1 MRLTSPGT
9 RREWIIALAG
19 LFLVTA
25 LLLALRDTVD
35 KAHVALAYLLL
46 VLGVS
51 SRGGRGPGIAVS
63 IAAFLSFNFLFLLP
77 YHTLTLADPLDWG
90 VLAAFLLTSL
100 VAAQLLV
107 RSRTEAASA
116 ELRAR
121 EVERL
126 SALGAETLNAAR
138 AEDALRAIVEVIRGT
153 LGAARC
159 DIHVRAHGSATT
171 LVAWAGDAPVAH
183 GPAVPGQ
190 PGAEGMLQWV
200 AVNGRAAVELYNG
213 SMRAA
218 HGDTYEFVAA
228 NPDVLSLFI
237 PLQVREHTVGVLTV
251 MPGRTLK
258 LDAASGRFL
267 MALSYYAALGI
278 ERLKLAE
285 DADRADALE
294 KADEAKNAVL
304 ASVSHD
310 LRTPLT
316 TIKALAHEIRRE
328 GDERAAVIEEEAD
341 RLNRFVADLLDQSRL
356 AGGGL
361 RVEAEIN
368 AAEDLMGAAI
378 QRISGATGD
387 RVVVASLDRS
397 EPLLLGRFDFAH
409 SLRVLC
415 NLIDNAVKFAP
426 PRSTIEVQERR
437 SNGQLEF
444 LVADRGPGISA
455 SDREVIFQP
464 FYRGAGP
471 GSGGSGVG
479 LGLSIARGLAAAQG
493 GSVRHE
499 PRDGGGSV
507 FVFSV
512 PAADVSELESAEE
525 SL

>member
-1 MRLTSPGT
+1 MRLTSPAT
-9 RREWIIALAG
+9 RREWVISLAA
-19 LFLVTA
+19 LFLVTV
-25 LLLALRDTVD
+25 LLLALRSTAD

-63 IAAFLSFNFLFLLP
+63 ITAFLCFNFFFLRP

-116 ELRAR
+116 ELRAQ

-138 AEDALRAIVEVIRGT
+138 AEDALRAIAEVIRGT
-153 LGAARC
+153 LGAAC
-159 DIHVRAHGSATT
+159 CGIHIRSQGSAPV
-171 LVAWAGDAPVAH
+171 LVARAGDALMGH
-183 GPAVPGQ
+183 GPGAPGQ
-190 PGAEGMLQWV
+190 PGTEGMLQWV
-200 AVNGRAAVELYNG
+200 AANGRAAVELHNG

-218 HGDTYEFVAA
+218 HGDTYQFLAT
-228 NPDVLSLFI
+228 NPDVLSLFL
-237 PLQVREHTVGVLTV
+237 PLQVRDHTVGVLTV
-251 MPGRTLK
+251 TPGRTLQ
-258 LDAASGRFL
+258 LDAAGGRFL
-267 MALSYYAALGI
+267 IALSYYAALGV

-304 ASVSHD
+304 AYVSHD

-316 TIKALAHEIRRE
+316 TIKGLAHEIRRE

-356 AGGGL
+356 AAGGL
-361 RVEAEIN
+361 RVEAQIN
-368 AAEDLMGAAI
+368 AAEDLVGAAM
-378 QRISGATGD
+378 QRVSGATGD
-387 RVVVASLDRS
+387 RVVVASLQQT

-426 PRSTIEVQERR
+426 PRSTVEVQARR
-437 SNGQLEF
+437 GNGQLEF
-444 LVADRGPGISA
+444 LVADRGPGISV

-464 FYRGAGP
+464 FFRGSAA
-471 GSGGSGVG
+471 GGSGVG

-493 GSVRHE
+493 GSVNYESRE
-499 PRDGGGSV
+499 GGGSV

-512 PAADVSELESAEE
+512 PAADVSDLEGVQED

>member
-1 MRLTSPGT
+1 M
-9 RREWIIALAG
+9 IALSA
-19 LFLVTA
+19 FLIVTA
-25 LLLALRDTVD
+25 LLLALRGTAD

-63 IAAFLSFNFLFLLP
+63 VAAFLSFNFLFLLP

-107 RSRTEAASA
+107 RARREAASA
-116 ELRAR
+116 ELRAQ

-126 SALGAETLNAAR
+126 STLGAETLNAPR
-138 AEDALRAIVEVIRGT
+138 AEDALRAIAEVIRGA
-153 LGAARC
+153 LEAARC
-159 DIHVRAHGSATT
+159 DVHVCAHGGVTT
-171 LVAWAGDAPVAH
+171 LAARAGDAPTSHPGVA
-183 GPAVPGQ
+183 GQ
-190 PGAEGMLQWV
+190 PGGEGVLQWV
-200 AVNGRAAVELYNG
+200 ATNGRAAVELDSG

-218 HGDTYEFVAA
+218 QGDTYEFVAA
-228 NPDVLSLFI
+228 NPDVRSLFL
-237 PLQVREHTVGVLTV
+237 PLQVRDRTVGVLSV
-251 MPGRTLK
+251 MPGRALR
-258 LDAASGRFL
+258 LDAAGARFL
-267 MALSYYAALGI
+267 MALSYYVALGV

-294 KADEAKNAVL
+294 KAAAAKNAVL

-316 TIKALAHEIRRE
+316 TIKALAHELRRD

-356 AGGGL
+356 AAGGL
-361 RVEAEIN
+361 RVETEVN
-368 AAEDLMGAAI
+368 AAEDLMGAAM
-378 QRISGATGD
+378 QRVSGATGD

-426 PRSTIEVQERR
+426 PGSTIEVQARR
-437 SNGQLEF
+437 SNGHLEF
-444 LVADRGPGISA
+444 VVADRGPGISPTD
-455 SDREVIFQP
+455 SEVVFQP
-464 FYRGAGP
+464 FYRGAGA
-471 GSGGSGVG
+471 GGGPGVG
-479 LGLSIARGLAAAQG
+479 LGLSIASGLAAAQG

-499 PRDGGGSV
+499 SREGGGTV

-512 PAADVSELESAEE
+512 PAADISDLESDPEAP
-525 SL
+525 L